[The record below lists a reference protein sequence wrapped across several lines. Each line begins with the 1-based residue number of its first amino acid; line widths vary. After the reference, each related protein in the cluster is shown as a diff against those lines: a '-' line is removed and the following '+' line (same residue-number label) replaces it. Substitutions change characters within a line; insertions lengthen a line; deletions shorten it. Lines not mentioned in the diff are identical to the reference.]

1 MEKAGKRSLMTP
13 EIKAMIGAEKTFSS
27 QEEIGRATIHK
38 FALAVGDP
46 NPLYW
51 DEEYARKTR
60 YGGMIAP
67 PTMIFE
73 LNHNIGDEVKEEDGG
88 YSDKIV
94 LPPPLTRFVRGG
106 NEYEF
111 FQPVRPKDK
120 ITVKRK
126 ISQIYEKEGKAGNL
140 VFVHVEITYT
150 NEKTE
155 LLGINRET
163 FIFMPGKES

>member
-1 MEKAGKRSLMTP
+1 MGKESLITP
-13 EIKAMIGAEKTFSS
+13 EVKAMIGIEKTFSS
-27 QEEIGRATIHK
+27 PEEVGRATIRR
-38 FALAVGDP
+38 FAIAVGDP

-51 DEEYARKTR
+51 DEEFAQNTR
-60 YGGMIAP
+60 YGGIIAP

-73 LNHNIGDEVKEEDGG
+73 LNHNLGDDISEEDGG
-88 YSDKIV
+88 YSDKIL

-111 FQPVRPKDK
+111 FQPVRPMDK

-126 ISQIYEKEGKAGNL
+126 ISQIYEKEGKGGPL
-140 VFVHVEITYT
+140 VFVIIELTYT
-150 NEKTE
+150 NQKGE

-163 FIFMPGKES
+163 FVFMPGKES